1 MVFITYSIS
10 IYINEEDIKAFDLPY
25 FLASEVYT
33 YSLLS
38 EPNTDIKIS
47 GKIRKTN
54 KGKTY
59 INILIKF
66 EAISEDWIK
75 FLNYKIRW
83 SIRRE
88 IIKYINAHNIKKSG
102 VFVMKY

>member
-1 MVFITYSIS
+1 MVFITHSIS

-25 FLASEVYT
+25 FLSFETYT

-38 EPNTDIKIS
+38 EPNTDIKLS
-47 GKIRKTN
+47 GKIKKTS
-54 KGKTY
+54 KGKNY

-66 EAISEDWIK
+66 EAISDDWVK
-75 FLNYKIRW
+75 FLNHKVRW

-88 IIKYINAHNIKKSG
+88 ITKYINEHNIKKSR
-102 VFVMKY
+102 VVIIKY